1 MSGERWEQ
9 ILADRLESQAADV
22 LETTHQFLLERI
34 SSQCESP
41 IEAIFAASLAHIY
54 DHIAYDESIS
64 WRWRKMSPA
73 SMREDLKIL
82 GDLVDAAPLGLLT
95 GGGKWT
101 GLVSP
106 QATCGKYR
114 VDFLFGAVALTG
126 GKPHPIKL
134 LAVECDGHE
143 FHERTKEQAERD
155 KSRDRELQ
163 ASGIAVFRFTGSKI
177 YQDPGACVD
186 EVVEFFSS
194 WAESICDESW
204 LEVPA

>member
-22 LETTHQFLLERI
+22 LETTHRFLLERI

-41 IEAIFAASLAHIY
+41 IEAIFAASLTHIY
-54 DHIAYDESIS
+54 DPIAYDESIS
-64 WRWRKMSPA
+64 WRWHKMSAA
-73 SMREDLKIL
+73 SMRDDLRLL
-82 GDLVDAAPLGLLT
+82 GELVDMTPVGLLT
-95 GGGKWT
+95 AGGKWT

-106 QATCGKYR
+106 QATCGGYR
-114 VDFLFGAVALTG
+114 VDFLFGAIALTR
-126 GKPHPIKL
+126 GKQHPIKL

-163 ASGIAVFRFTGSKI
+163 AAGISVFRFTGSKI

-186 EVVEFFSS
+186 EVYEFFRG
-194 WAESICDESW
+194 WADPIYDESW